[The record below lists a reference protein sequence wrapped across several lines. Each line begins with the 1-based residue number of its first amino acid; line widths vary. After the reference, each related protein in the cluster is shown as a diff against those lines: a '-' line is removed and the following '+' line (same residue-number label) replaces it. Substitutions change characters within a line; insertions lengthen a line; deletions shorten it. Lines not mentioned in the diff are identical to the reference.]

1 MFFCA
6 VYVKKHIFT
15 GLWKFSAA
23 VVPFFWSPTSI
34 FVNFLK
40 PSPLRNMPKGKK
52 AVKAQY
58 LSVPQHSKTSR
69 AIDLATSDGH
79 SSRMALRYDS
89 L

>member
-1 MFFCA
+1 MEVFGSSGAIFL
-6 VYVKKHIFT
+6 VPNIHIRQF
-15 GLWKFSAA
+15 LEAI
-23 VVPFFWSPTSI
+23 TST
-34 FVNFLK
+34 
-40 PSPLRNMPKGKK
+40 NMPKGKK

-89 L
+89 S